1 MAAGWE
7 GAQPTLSLPPTPP
20 FQAQLALLN
29 RAPRSAGQEPKDK
42 YKFWETQP
50 VAQFGE
56 GDDSKPVRERV
67 VRRWDGG
74 GLPLCSTPT
83 RPPTHHTHTQG
94 PIDPPKSPADVR
106 PDPLP
111 LPPGFEWA
119 DIDVA
124 DPASRASVAALLAAN
139 YVEDDGEAFRFA
151 YSPDFLEWALTP
163 PGHVPAWHVGVKAA
177 ASGRLVAF
185 ITGVPATLRV
195 GTATASGE
203 DATATPSTQPTTLAA
218 AEVNFLCVHKK
229 LRSKRLAPVLIKE
242 LTRRINTA
250 NVWHA
255 AYTAGVVLPTPIAT
269 ARYWHRSLDV
279 RKLVDTGFTCV
290 PPRTTLARAVR
301 LHRLPAE
308 PATEG
313 LSPMAAADVE
323 GVAAVLARALA
334 RRALAPA
341 LSPADVAHALLPR
354 PGVVHTYVARN
365 GPEGAVSDVTSFY
378 TLPSTVVRQTGGH
391 TTIVAAFQYYSA
403 AESVDDATLANDAL
417 ILARDT
423 GHDVFNALDIGG
435 NGAWL
440 TDLKFALGDG
450 RLRYYLYNWR
460 IGGGGGAGGAGCG
473 PDSAVVWSGGKEK
486 GRIFKLHTRRA
497 PAPPLPPK
505 KNTQLQFPC

>member
-1 MAAGWE
+1 M
-7 GAQPTLSLPPTPP
+7 SSPPPP
-20 FQAQLALLN
+20 NPQAQLALLN

-56 GDDSKPVRERV
+56 GDDSKPVSESRER
-67 VRRWDGG
+67 GG
-74 GLPLCSTPT
+74 ETVGRSSPLLHTT
-83 RPPTHHTHTQG
+83 RPPTHHTHPQG
-94 PIDPPKSPADVR
+94 PIDPPKTPADVR

-119 DIDVA
+119 DVDVA
-124 DPASRASVAALLAAN
+124 DPSSRASVAALLAAN
-139 YVEDDGEAFRFA
+139 YVEDDDEAFRFA

-195 GTATASGE
+195 GIAGGGDDAS
-203 DATATPSTQPTTLAA
+203 ASTQSATTLAA

-229 LRSKRLAPVLIKE
+229 LRTKRLAPVLIKE
-242 LTRRINTA
+242 LTRRINTD

-279 RKLVDTGFTCV
+279 RKLVDVGFTCV
-290 PPRTTLARAVR
+290 PPRMTLARAVK
-301 LHRLPAE
+301 LHKLPAE
-308 PATEG
+308 PATPG
-313 LSPMAAADVE
+313 LSPLTAADVE
-323 GVAAVLARALA
+323 GVAAVLSRALA
-334 RRALAPA
+334 RRALAPI

-365 GPEGAVSDVTSFY
+365 GPDGAVSDVTSFY

-391 TTIVAAFQYYSA
+391 STIVAAFQYHCA
-403 AESVDDATLANDAL
+403 AESVDDAVLANDAL

-435 NGAWL
+435 NSTWL

-460 IGGGGGAGGAGCG
+460 MGWGAALEAQDVGL
-473 PDSAVVWSGGKEK
+473 
-486 GRIFKLHTRRA
+486 IL
-497 PAPPLPPK
+497 L
-505 KNTQLQFPC
+505 